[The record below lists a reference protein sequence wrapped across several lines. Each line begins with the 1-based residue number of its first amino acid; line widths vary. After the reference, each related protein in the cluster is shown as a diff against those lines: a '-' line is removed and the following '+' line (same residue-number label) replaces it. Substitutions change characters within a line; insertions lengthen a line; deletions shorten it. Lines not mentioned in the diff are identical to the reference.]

1 MVWPAWPAK
10 PNYNRISNKLDYFF
24 ATGSHAGGVSGQ
36 SCYCG
41 VSVAPDHDSTPPGA
55 WVARRRSRRPLFMK
69 IAMLSPLSWRTPP
82 RHYGPWENV
91 VNLLT
96 EQLVVMGVDVTLFA
110 TGDSHTSGELAW
122 VCERPWSEDPSIDPK
137 VWECLH
143 IAEVFE
149 RADEF
154 DLIHNQFDFLPLT
167 YSGFTHTP
175 LVTTIHGFS
184 SPAILP
190 VYKKYNGRTY
200 YVAIS
205 EADKSPELDYIATVH
220 HGIDL
225 TQFPYREDAGDYL
238 LFFGR
243 IHPHK
248 GVVDAIEVA
257 RRTGIRLVIAGIVQD
272 EAYFREQVEPHIDG
286 STVEYLGSVG
296 PEKRQEVL
304 GGARA
309 LLHLIHFDEPFGLS
323 VVEAMACGTPVIA
336 YGRGSMPEIIR
347 DGRTGFIVADVDAA
361 VQAVDGIASLD
372 RRACRDEVEQRFT
385 CQHMARAYLEVYR
398 RILDRRENYRPWGHY
413 DDLLE
418 RDDHKIKEI
427 IVKPGGRLSL
437 QKHRRRAEH
446 WIVISGEALVTV
458 GDREIPLGPGRSVD
472 VPRGAVHRIM
482 NPGDI
487 PLVLVEVQM
496 GDYFGEDDIV
506 RLEDDYGRCS

>member
-1 MVWPAWPAK
+1 
-10 PNYNRISNKLDYFF
+10 
-24 ATGSHAGGVSGQ
+24 
-36 SCYCG
+36 
-41 VSVAPDHDSTPPGA
+41 
-55 WVARRRSRRPLFMK
+55 MK

-91 VNLLT
+91 VSLLT
-96 EQLVVMGVDVTLFA
+96 EQLVAMGVDVTLFA
-110 TGDSHTSGELAW
+110 TGDSQTRGTLAW

-143 IAEVFE
+143 IAEVFR

-167 YSGFTHTP
+167 YSGFTNTP

-184 SPAILP
+184 STSILP
-190 VYKKYNGRTY
+190 VYKKYNTRTH

-205 EADKSPELDYIATVH
+205 EADKSRELEYIATIH
-220 HGIDL
+220 HGIDI
-225 TQFPYREDAGDYL
+225 TQFTCRQDTGDYL

-257 RRTGIRLVIAGIVQD
+257 RRTGLRLVIAGIVQD

-286 STVEYLGSVG
+286 SRVEYLGSVG
-296 PEKRQEVL
+296 PDKRQEVL

-323 VVEAMACGTPVIA
+323 VVESMACGTPVIA
-336 YGRGSMPEIIR
+336 YGRGSMPELIR
-347 DGRTGFIVADVDAA
+347 DGHTGFIVADVNAA
-361 VQAVDGIASLD
+361 VQAVDRIGSLD
-372 RRACRDEVEQRFT
+372 RRACRDEVEKRFT
-385 CQHMARAYLEVYR
+385 SQHMARAYLDVYH
-398 RILDRRENYRPWGHY
+398 RILAQRENYRPWGHY
-413 DDLLE
+413 DNLLE

-427 IVKPGGRLSL
+427 VVQPGERLSL

-446 WIVISGEALVTV
+446 WTVVSGEALVTV
-458 GDREIPLGPGRSVD
+458 GDEEIPLKAGQSVD
-472 VPRGAVHRIM
+472 IPRGAVHRVM
-482 NPGDI
+482 NPGDV
-487 PLVLVEVQM
+487 PLVFVEVQM
-496 GDYFGEDDIV
+496 GDYFGEDDII
-506 RLEDDYGRCS
+506 RLEDDYDRCS

>member
-1 MVWPAWPAK
+1 MI
-10 PNYNRISNKLDYFF
+10 R
-24 ATGSHAGGVSGQ
+24 SG
-36 SCYCG
+36 
-41 VSVAPDHDSTPPGA
+41 ARA
-55 WVARRRSRRPLFMK
+55 ARRPPNMK
-69 IAMLSPLSWRTPP
+69 IAMLSPISWRTPP

-91 VNLLT
+91 VSLLT
-96 EQLVVMGVDVTLFA
+96 EQLVAMGVDVTLFA
-110 TGDSHTSGELAW
+110 TGDSRTRGKLVW

-143 IAEVFE
+143 IAEVFR

-184 SPAILP
+184 SPSILP
-190 VYKKYNGRTY
+190 VYKKYNGRTH

-205 EADKSPELDYIATVH
+205 EADRSPELDYIATIH

-225 TQFPYREDAGDYL
+225 AQFPYREDAGDYL

-248 GVVDAIEVA
+248 GVREAIEVA

-272 EAYFREQVEPHIDG
+272 EAYFREQIEPHIDG

-304 GGARA
+304 GGALA

-323 VVEAMACGTPVIA
+323 VIEAMACGTPVIA
-336 YGRGSMPEIIR
+336 YGRGAMPELIR
-347 DGRTGFIVADVDAA
+347 DGETGFIVADVNAA
-361 VQAVDGIASLD
+361 VQAVGRIGSLD
-372 RRACRDEVEQRFT
+372 RRACRQEVEQRFT
-385 CQHMARAYLEVYR
+385 CQRMARAYLDVYR

-413 DDLLE
+413 EDLLE
-418 RDDHKIKEI
+418 RGDHKIKEI
-427 IVKPGGRLSL
+427 IVEPGGRLSL

-446 WIVISGEALVTV
+446 WIVVSGEALVTV
-458 GDREIPLGPGRSVD
+458 GDREILLTPGRSVD
-472 VPRGAVHRIM
+472 VPRGAVHRIT
-482 NPGDI
+482 NPCDI
-487 PLVLVEVQM
+487 PLVLVEVQR

-506 RLEDDYGRCS
+506 RLEDDYDRCS